1 MRAASKHMPTN
12 QYGIPTAL
20 ADNAGH
26 HVLVLW
32 LDGFP
37 APGDSE
43 VWNWLGEDY
52 TEFTARNTKIITV
65 TRQNTAAN
73 RQFAD
78 RFELFFDVLSDPD
91 GQLIAELKPKL
102 VGTGKPEFC
111 LINPA
116 GRVVKWSL
124 GRPLKTELED
134 LLSYLDSRRLIGD
147 QVPDAN
153 VFELVEQ
160 APEIIRSETLFSS
173 QQVVLFGVP
182 GAYTPTCSAEHLP
195 GFLNNYADLRSRGAD
210 SVVCIAVNDPF
221 VMDAWGQAHE
231 VKGRIRMVADG
242 DGSFNRAMGLA
253 LDLADFGLG
262 KRSKRY
268 AMILDD
274 GVIRHFNVEAGPIVG
289 SSSAANMLAL
299 L

>member
-1 MRAASKHMPTN
+1 MRMPTN
-12 QYGIPTAL
+12 QYGISTTL
-20 ADNAGH
+20 ADYAGH

-32 LDGFP
+32 TDGFP

-43 VWNWLGEDY
+43 VWTWLGEDY

-65 TRQNTAAN
+65 TRQNVDAN

-78 RFELFFDVLSDPD
+78 RFELIFDVLSDPD
-91 GQLIAELKPKL
+91 AQLIAELKPKL

-116 GRVVKWSL
+116 GRVVKSSL
-124 GRPLKTELED
+124 GRLLKIELED

-160 APEIIRSETLFSS
+160 APKLVRSETLFSN
-173 QQVVLFGVP
+173 QRVVLFGVP
-182 GAYTPTCSAEHLP
+182 GAYTPACSTEHLP
-195 GFLNNYADLRSRGAD
+195 GFLDHYDDLSRRGAD
-210 SVVCIAVNDPF
+210 SIICIAVNDPF
-221 VMDAWGQAHE
+221 VMDTWGQAHE
-231 VKGRIRMVADG
+231 VKGRVRMVADG
-242 DGSFNRAMGLA
+242 DGDFTRAMGLT
-253 LDLADFGLG
+253 LDLGVFGLG

-268 AMILDD
+268 AMIVDD
-274 GVIRHFNVEAGPIVG
+274 GVIRHFNVEAGPLVG